1 MPGRDIN
8 GLLIRSSLLLAS
20 FWRAP
25 QLLRGLTSEGTI
37 GPASSDDEG
46 FYVSRQKPLLQVES

>member
-8 GLLIRSSLLLAS
+8 GLLIRSSLFLGS

-37 GPASSDDEG
+37 GPASSDEQG
-46 FYVSRQKPLLQVES
+46 FYVARPKALLQVES